1 MNRLHPI
8 YILYD
13 AKKWIPFLLIPV
25 LRALFKPGGCK
36 PHPPA

>member
-25 LRALFKPGGCK
+25 LRLSLI
-36 PHPPA
+36 HI